1 MNQTR
6 VVGSSSIASLWSGRD
21 LLSLGACSSDQV
33 RQVLDVAD
41 ALKREPGAHGQA
53 LAGTASVLLFEK
65 PSLRTRVSLEVGI
78 ARLGGTAVYLDH
90 KDDRIGARE
99 AIKDY
104 ALNLERWVDCI
115 IARTYSH
122 DTLVELAEHA
132 RIPVVNALS
141 DLEHPCQALA
151 DLMTLREHRGGL
163 DGAHLAYVGDGNNV
177 CHALL
182 LGCALL
188 GVSITV
194 VGPAGYEPDAGVV
207 ELARE
212 RAAIS
217 GSSVTVSADIAAIA
231 GCDAVYCDTWTSMGR
246 GDEAGARLGAFGAYR
261 VDDEL
266 MAIAGPDALFMHC
279 LPAKRGVE
287 VTDAVIDGPRSVVY
301 DQAENRMHTQNAL
314 LMLVLTQT
322 DGAA

>member
-6 VVGSSSIASLWSGRD
+6 GVGPSSIASLWHGRD

-33 RQVLDVAD
+33 LQVLDVAD
-41 ALKREPGAHGQA
+41 AFKREPGAHTRA
-53 LAGTASVLLFEK
+53 LEGTASVLLFEK

-90 KDDRIGARE
+90 KDDRVGARE

-115 IARTYSH
+115 VARTYLH
-122 DTLVELAEHA
+122 GTLEELAEHA
-132 RIPVVNALS
+132 RIPVINALS

-163 DGAHLAYVGDGNNV
+163 EGTHLAYLGDGNNV

-182 LGCALL
+182 IGCALL
-188 GVSITV
+188 GVGITV
-194 VGPAGYEPDAGVV
+194 VGPVGYEPDCGVV
-207 ELARE
+207 ELARQ
-212 RAAIS
+212 RAGIS
-217 GSSVTVSADIAAIA
+217 GSSVTVSDDIAAIE
-231 GCDAVYCDTWTSMGR
+231 GCDAVYCDTWTSMGQ
-246 GDEAGARLGAFGAYR
+246 GDEAGERLAAFEAYQITE
-261 VDDEL
+261 EL
-266 MAIAGPDALFMHC
+266 MAIAGADALFMHC

-287 VTDAVIDGPRSVVY
+287 VTDAVIDGEIGRAHV
-301 DQAENRMHTQNAL
+301 
-314 LMLVLTQT
+314 
-322 DGAA
+322 